1 VHRPGA
7 GGGKLSQ
14 RRRDPRGQGNRRRR
28 DPSGLWLPGRKRRIA
43 EACAAAGIVIGPT
56 PDNIRTFGL
65 KHSARA
71 GARHGVPLA
80 PGTGLLQDEDEAVA
94 AAREIGYPVM
104 LKATAGGGGIGMRVC
119 EDDDA
124 VRQGF
129 ATVARLG
136 EGNFGDA
143 GVFLKVTSAARAMS
157 RCRSSAMAR
166 AGSWPGRARLLAA
179 APQPEGG
186 GRSPRPT
193 CPPACAPN

>member
-1 VHRPGA
+1 VR
-7 GGGKLSQ
+7 GGG
-14 RRRDPRGQGNRRRR
+14 
-28 DPSGLWLPGRKRRIA
+28 IF
-43 EACAAAGIVIGPT
+43 IGPN

-71 GARHGVPLA
+71 LARAPWRAAGAGHRTA
-80 PGTGLLQDEDEAVA
+80 SDEDEAVA

-129 ATVARLG
+129 AAVALG

-143 GVFLKVTSAARAMS
+143 GVFLESYV
-157 RCRSSAMAR
+157 
-166 AGSWPGRARLLAA
+166 GRARHVEVQIFGDGAGRSWRWASATVLP